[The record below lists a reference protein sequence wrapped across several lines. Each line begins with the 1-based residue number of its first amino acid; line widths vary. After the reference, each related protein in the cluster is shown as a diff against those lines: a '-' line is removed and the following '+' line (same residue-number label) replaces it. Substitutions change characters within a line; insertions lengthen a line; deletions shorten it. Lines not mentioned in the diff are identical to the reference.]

1 MHYPKND
8 KPSTGLHL
16 VLMIVMFAL
25 IMMLGFATSARENG
39 RQNGSL
45 NSLLANGQAIQQYS
59 NRSQHRKPQ
68 PAAKVPLVG

>member
-1 MHYPKND
+1 MHYPTND

-39 RQNGSL
+39 RQNGSQS
-45 NSLLANGQAIQQYS
+45 SLLPDSQTVQQYS
-59 NRSQHRKPQ
+59 YRSQHRKPQ